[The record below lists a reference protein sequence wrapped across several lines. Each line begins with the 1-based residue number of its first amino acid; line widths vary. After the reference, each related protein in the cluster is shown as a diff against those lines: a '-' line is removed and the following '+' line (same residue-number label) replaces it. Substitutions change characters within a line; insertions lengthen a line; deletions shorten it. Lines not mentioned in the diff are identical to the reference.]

1 MGGLNPP
8 DRLPPSRRVNSITF
22 VIANAIAIVIVIVE
36 AYYREKNYKVRSEC
50 WGEMT

>member
-22 VIANAIAIVIVIVE
+22 VIAIAIVIVIVE
-36 AYYREKNYKVRSEC
+36 GCYREKNYKVRSEC